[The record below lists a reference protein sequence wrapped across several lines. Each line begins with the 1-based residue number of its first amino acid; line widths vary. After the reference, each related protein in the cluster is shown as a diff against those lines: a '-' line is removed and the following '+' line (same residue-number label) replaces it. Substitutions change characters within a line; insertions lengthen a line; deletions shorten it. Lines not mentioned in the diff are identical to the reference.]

1 MEKKPPTNPP
11 NTYQDYKLFS
21 GKFDQN
27 LRFIEV
33 MELIETNPRIVS
45 NKIGCSISGV
55 NVFTSPQRPK
65 KITTDFI
72 MKLEEAMPFLNTK
85 FILYGDKEKPLKRK
99 LTKEETDYF
108 KVKYGVKSPTK
119 KGINQDRCSRVY
131 EVRMSMVETQLSFAE
146 KLGVERHL
154 ISAVEGCRQNPS
166 IDLLILMRRIMNIN
180 LWWVMTGEEEMK
192 LKFQASDVGRIQEL
206 EHENRVL
213 KKVIEKLSAD

>member
-1 MEKKPPTNPP
+1 MDQIIPINNEE
-11 NTYQDYKLFS
+11 YKLYS
-21 GKFDQN
+21 GDFNQN

-33 MELIETNPRIVS
+33 MELLETNPRIVS
-45 NKIGCSISGV
+45 NKIGCSVSGV

-72 MKLEEAMPFLNTK
+72 KKLESVMPFLNTD
-85 FILYGDKEKPLKRK
+85 FIVYGEDHKPFIKKPTR
-99 LTKEETDYF
+99 EEAESF

-119 KGINQDRCSRVY
+119 KGINQERCSRVY
-131 EVRMSMVETQLSFAE
+131 EVRMMMSETQLSFAE

-154 ISAVEGCRQNPS
+154 ISAIEGCRQNPS

-192 LKFQASDVGRIQEL
+192 LDFQASDVGKIREL
-206 EHENRVL
+206 EHENKILKRV
-213 KKVIEKLSAD
+213 VEKLSLD

>member
-1 MEKKPPTNPP
+1 MDQIIPINNEE
-11 NTYQDYKLFS
+11 YKLYS
-21 GKFDQN
+21 GDFNQN

-33 MELIETNPRIVS
+33 MELLETNPRIVS
-45 NKIGCSISGV
+45 NKIGCSVSGV

-72 MKLEEAMPFLNTK
+72 KKLESDMPFLNTD
-85 FILYGDKEKPLKRK
+85 FIVYGEDHKPFIKKPTR
-99 LTKEETDYF
+99 EEAESF

-119 KGINQDRCSRVY
+119 KGINQERCSRVY
-131 EVRMSMVETQLSFAE
+131 EVRMMMSETQLSFAE

-154 ISAVEGCRQNPS
+154 ISAIEGCRQNPS

-192 LKFQASDVGRIQEL
+192 LDFQASDVGKIREL
-206 EHENRVL
+206 EHENKVL
-213 KKVIEKLSAD
+213 KRVVEKLSLD

>member
-1 MEKKPPTNPP
+1 MDQIIPINNEE
-11 NTYQDYKLFS
+11 YKLYS
-21 GKFDQN
+21 GDFNQN

-33 MELIETNPRIVS
+33 MELLETNPRIVS
-45 NKIGCSISGV
+45 NKIGCSVSGV

-72 MKLEEAMPFLNTK
+72 KRLESVMPFLNTD
-85 FILYGDKEKPLKRK
+85 FIVYGEDHKPFIKK
-99 LTKEETDYF
+99 PTKEEAESF

-119 KGINQDRCSRVY
+119 KGINQERCSRVY
-131 EVRMSMVETQLSFAE
+131 EVRMMMSETQLSFAE

-154 ISAVEGCRQNPS
+154 ISAIEGCRQNPS

-192 LKFQASDVGRIQEL
+192 LDFQASDVGKIREL
-206 EHENRVL
+206 EHENKVL
-213 KKVIEKLSAD
+213 KRVIEKLSLD

>member
-1 MEKKPPTNPP
+1 MTPINNEE
-11 NTYQDYKLFS
+11 YKLYS
-21 GKFDQN
+21 GDFNQN

-33 MELIETNPRIVS
+33 MELLETNPRIVS
-45 NKIGCSISGV
+45 NKIGCSVSGV

-72 MKLEEAMPFLNTK
+72 KKLESVMPFLNTD
-85 FILYGDKEKPLKRK
+85 FIVYGEDHKPFIKKPTR
-99 LTKEETDYF
+99 EEAESF

-119 KGINQDRCSRVY
+119 KGINQERCSRVY
-131 EVRMSMVETQLSFAE
+131 EVRMMMSETQLSFAE

-154 ISAVEGCRQNPS
+154 ISAIEGCRQNPS

-192 LKFQASDVGRIQEL
+192 LDFQASDVGKIREL
-206 EHENRVL
+206 EHENKILKRV
-213 KKVIEKLSAD
+213 VEKLSLD

>member
-1 MEKKPPTNPP
+1 MDQIIPINNEE
-11 NTYQDYKLFS
+11 YKLYS
-21 GKFDQN
+21 GDFNQN

-33 MELIETNPRIVS
+33 MELLETNPRIVS
-45 NKIGCSISGV
+45 NKIGCSVSGV

-72 MKLEEAMPFLNTK
+72 KKLESVMPFLNTD
-85 FILYGDKEKPLKRK
+85 FIVYGEDHKPFIKK
-99 LTKEETDYF
+99 PTKEEAESF

-119 KGINQDRCSRVY
+119 KGINQERCSRVY
-131 EVRMSMVETQLSFAE
+131 EVRMMMSETQLSFAE

-154 ISAVEGCRQNPS
+154 ISAIEGCRQNPS

-192 LKFQASDVGRIQEL
+192 LDFQASDVGKIREL
-206 EHENRVL
+206 EHENKVL
-213 KKVIEKLSAD
+213 KRVVEKLSLD

>member
-1 MEKKPPTNPP
+1 MDQIIPINNEE
-11 NTYQDYKLFS
+11 YKLYS
-21 GKFDQN
+21 GDFNQN

-33 MELIETNPRIVS
+33 MELLENNPRIVS
-45 NKIGCSISGV
+45 NKIGCSVSGV

-72 MKLEEAMPFLNTK
+72 KKLESVMPFLNTD
-85 FILYGDKEKPLKRK
+85 FIVYGEDHKPFIKK
-99 LTKEETDYF
+99 PTKEEAESF

-119 KGINQDRCSRVY
+119 KGINQERCSRVY
-131 EVRMSMVETQLSFAE
+131 EVRMMMSETQLSFAE

-154 ISAVEGCRQNPS
+154 ISAIEGCRQNPS

-192 LKFQASDVGRIQEL
+192 LDFQASDVGKIREL
-206 EHENRVL
+206 EHENKVL
-213 KKVIEKLSAD
+213 KRVVEKLSLD

>member
-1 MEKKPPTNPP
+1 MDQIIPINNEE
-11 NTYQDYKLFS
+11 YKLYS
-21 GKFDQN
+21 GDFNQN

-33 MELIETNPRIVS
+33 MELLETNPRIVS
-45 NKIGCSISGV
+45 NKIGCSVSGV

-72 MKLEEAMPFLNTK
+72 KKLENVMPFLNTD
-85 FILYGDKEKPLKRK
+85 FIVYGEDHKPFIKK
-99 LTKEETDYF
+99 PTKEEAESF

-119 KGINQDRCSRVY
+119 KGINQERCSRVY
-131 EVRMSMVETQLSFAE
+131 EVRMMMSETQLSFAE

-154 ISAVEGCRQNPS
+154 ISAIEGCRQNPS

-192 LKFQASDVGRIQEL
+192 LDFQASDVGKIREL
-206 EHENRVL
+206 EHENKVL
-213 KKVIEKLSAD
+213 KRVVEKLSLD

>member
-1 MEKKPPTNPP
+1 MTPINNEE
-11 NTYQDYKLFS
+11 YKLYS
-21 GKFDQN
+21 GDFNQN

-33 MELIETNPRIVS
+33 MELLETNPRIVS
-45 NKIGCSISGV
+45 NKIGCSVSGV

-72 MKLEEAMPFLNTK
+72 KKLESVMPFLNTD
-85 FILYGDKEKPLKRK
+85 FIVYGEDHKPFIKK
-99 LTKEETDYF
+99 PTKEEAESF

-119 KGINQDRCSRVY
+119 KGINQERCSRVY
-131 EVRMSMVETQLSFAE
+131 EVRMMMSETQLSFAE

-154 ISAVEGCRQNPS
+154 ISAIEGCRQNPS

-192 LKFQASDVGRIQEL
+192 LDFQASDVGKIREL
-206 EHENRVL
+206 EHENKILKRV
-213 KKVIEKLSAD
+213 VEKLSLD

>member
-1 MEKKPPTNPP
+1 MDQIIPINNEE
-11 NTYQDYKLFS
+11 YKLYS
-21 GKFDQN
+21 GDFNQN

-33 MELIETNPRIVS
+33 MELLETNPRIVS
-45 NKIGCSISGV
+45 NKIGCSVSGV

-72 MKLEEAMPFLNTK
+72 KKLESVMPFLNTD
-85 FILYGDKEKPLKRK
+85 FIVYGEDHKPFIKK
-99 LTKEETDYF
+99 PTKEEAESF

-119 KGINQDRCSRVY
+119 KGINQERCSRVY
-131 EVRMSMVETQLSFAE
+131 EVRMMMSETQLSFAE

-154 ISAVEGCRQNPS
+154 ISAIEGCRQNPS

-192 LKFQASDVGRIQEL
+192 LDFQASDVGKIREL
-206 EHENRVL
+206 EHENKVL
-213 KKVIEKLSAD
+213 KRVIEKLSLD

>member
-1 MEKKPPTNPP
+1 MDKMTPINNEE
-11 NTYQDYKLFS
+11 YKLYS
-21 GKFDQN
+21 GDFNQN

-33 MELIETNPRIVS
+33 MELLETNPRIVS
-45 NKIGCSISGV
+45 NKIGCSVSGV

-72 MKLEEAMPFLNTK
+72 KKLESVMPFLNTD
-85 FILYGDKEKPLKRK
+85 FIVYGEDHKPFIKK
-99 LTKEETDYF
+99 PTKEEAESF

-119 KGINQDRCSRVY
+119 KGINQERCSRVY
-131 EVRMSMVETQLSFAE
+131 EVRMMMSETQLSFAE

-154 ISAVEGCRQNPS
+154 ISAIEGCRQNPS

-192 LKFQASDVGRIQEL
+192 LDFQASDVGKIREL
-206 EHENRVL
+206 EHENKVL
-213 KKVIEKLSAD
+213 KRVIEKLSLD

>member
-1 MEKKPPTNPP
+1 MDQIIPINNEE
-11 NTYQDYKLFS
+11 YKLYS
-21 GKFDQN
+21 GDFNQN

-33 MELIETNPRIVS
+33 MELLETNPRIVS
-45 NKIGCSISGV
+45 NKIGCSVSGV

-72 MKLEEAMPFLNTK
+72 KKLESVMPFLNTD
-85 FILYGDKEKPLKRK
+85 FIVYGEDHKPFIKK
-99 LTKEETDYF
+99 PTKEEAESF

-119 KGINQDRCSRVY
+119 KGINQERCSRVY
-131 EVRMSMVETQLSFAE
+131 EVRMMMSETQLSFAE

-154 ISAVEGCRQNPS
+154 ISAIEGCRQNPS

-192 LKFQASDVGRIQEL
+192 LDFQASDVGKIREL
-206 EHENRVL
+206 EHENKILKRV
-213 KKVIEKLSAD
+213 VEKLSLD

>member
-1 MEKKPPTNPP
+1 MENITENLNKE
-11 NTYQDYKLFS
+11 YKLYS
-21 GKFDQN
+21 GGFNQN

-33 MELIETNPRIVS
+33 MELLETNPRIVS
-45 NKIGCSISGV
+45 NKIGCSVSGV

-72 MKLEEAMPFLNTK
+72 KKLESVMPFLNTD
-85 FILYGDKEKPLKRK
+85 FIVYGEDHKPFIKK
-99 LTKEETDYF
+99 PTKEEAESF

-119 KGINQDRCSRVY
+119 KGINQERCSRVY
-131 EVRMSMVETQLSFAE
+131 EVRMMMSETQLSFAE

-154 ISAVEGCRQNPS
+154 ISAIEGCRQNPS

-192 LKFQASDVGRIQEL
+192 LDFQASDVGKIREL
-206 EHENRVL
+206 EHENKVL
-213 KKVIEKLSAD
+213 KRVVEKLSLD

>member
-1 MEKKPPTNPP
+1 MENITENLNKE
-11 NTYQDYKLFS
+11 YKLYS
-21 GKFDQN
+21 GGFNQN

-33 MELIETNPRIVS
+33 MELLETNPRIVS
-45 NKIGCSISGV
+45 NKIGCSVSGV

-72 MKLEEAMPFLNTK
+72 KKLESVMPFLNTD
-85 FILYGDKEKPLKRK
+85 FIVYGEDHKPFIKK
-99 LTKEETDYF
+99 PTKEEAESF

-119 KGINQDRCSRVY
+119 KGINQERCSRVY
-131 EVRMSMVETQLSFAE
+131 EVRMMMSETQLSFAE

-154 ISAVEGCRQNPS
+154 ISAIEGCRQNPS

-192 LKFQASDVGRIQEL
+192 LDFQASDVGKIREL
-206 EHENRVL
+206 EHENKILKRV
-213 KKVIEKLSAD
+213 VEKLSLD

>member
-1 MEKKPPTNPP
+1 MDQIIPINNEE
-11 NTYQDYKLFS
+11 YKLYS
-21 GKFDQN
+21 GDFNQN

-33 MELIETNPRIVS
+33 MELLETNPRIVS
-45 NKIGCSISGV
+45 NKIRCSVSGV

-72 MKLEEAMPFLNTK
+72 KKLESVMPFLNTD
-85 FILYGDKEKPLKRK
+85 FIVYGEDHKPFIKK
-99 LTKEETDYF
+99 PTKEEAESF

-119 KGINQDRCSRVY
+119 KGINQERCSRVY
-131 EVRMSMVETQLSFAE
+131 EVRMMMSETQLSFAE

-154 ISAVEGCRQNPS
+154 ISAIEGCRQNPS

-192 LKFQASDVGRIQEL
+192 LDFQASDVGKIREL
-206 EHENRVL
+206 EHENKVL
-213 KKVIEKLSAD
+213 KRVVEKLSLD

>member
-1 MEKKPPTNPP
+1 MDQIIPINNEE
-11 NTYQDYKLFS
+11 YKLYS
-21 GKFDQN
+21 GDFNQN

-33 MELIETNPRIVS
+33 MELLETNPRIVS
-45 NKIGCSISGV
+45 NKIGCSVSGV

-72 MKLEEAMPFLNTK
+72 KKLESVMPFLNTD
-85 FILYGDKEKPLKRK
+85 FIVYGEDHKPFIKK
-99 LTKEETDYF
+99 PTKEEAESF

-119 KGINQDRCSRVY
+119 KGINQERCSRVY
-131 EVRMSMVETQLSFAE
+131 EVRMMMSETQLSFAE

-154 ISAVEGCRQNPS
+154 ISAIEGCRQNPS

-192 LKFQASDVGRIQEL
+192 LDFQASDVGKIREL
-206 EHENRVL
+206 EHENKVL
-213 KKVIEKLSAD
+213 KRVVEKLSLRLI

>member
-1 MEKKPPTNPP
+1 MTPINNEE
-11 NTYQDYKLFS
+11 YKLYS
-21 GKFDQN
+21 GDFNQN

-33 MELIETNPRIVS
+33 MELLETNPRIVS
-45 NKIGCSISGV
+45 NKIGCSVSGV

-72 MKLEEAMPFLNTK
+72 KKLESVMPFLNTD
-85 FILYGDKEKPLKRK
+85 FIVYGEDHKPFIKKPTR
-99 LTKEETDYF
+99 EEAESF

-119 KGINQDRCSRVY
+119 KGINQERCSRVY
-131 EVRMSMVETQLSFAE
+131 EVRMMMSETQLSFAE

-154 ISAVEGCRQNPS
+154 ISAIEGCRQNPS

-192 LKFQASDVGRIQEL
+192 LDFQASDVGKIREL
-206 EHENRVL
+206 EHENKVL
-213 KKVIEKLSAD
+213 KRVVEKLSLD

>member
-1 MEKKPPTNPP
+1 MDQIIPINNEE
-11 NTYQDYKLFS
+11 YKLYS
-21 GKFDQN
+21 GDFNQN

-33 MELIETNPRIVS
+33 MELLETNPRIVS
-45 NKIGCSISGV
+45 NKIGCSVSGV

-72 MKLEEAMPFLNTK
+72 KKLESVMPFLNTD
-85 FILYGDKEKPLKRK
+85 FIVYGEDHKPFIKKPTR
-99 LTKEETDYF
+99 EEAESF

-119 KGINQDRCSRVY
+119 KGINQERCSRVY
-131 EVRMSMVETQLSFAE
+131 EVRMMMSETQLSFAE

-154 ISAVEGCRQNPS
+154 ISAIEGCRQNPS

-192 LKFQASDVGRIQEL
+192 LDFQASDVGKIREL
-206 EHENRVL
+206 EHENKVL
-213 KKVIEKLSAD
+213 KRVVEKLSLD

>member
-1 MEKKPPTNPP
+1 MDQIIPINNEE
-11 NTYQDYKLFS
+11 YKLYS
-21 GKFDQN
+21 GDFNQN

-33 MELIETNPRIVS
+33 MELLETNPRIVS
-45 NKIGCSISGV
+45 NKIGCSVSGV

-72 MKLEEAMPFLNTK
+72 KKLESVMPFLNTD
-85 FILYGDKEKPLKRK
+85 FIVYGEDHKPFIKNP
-99 LTKEETDYF
+99 TKEEAESF

-119 KGINQDRCSRVY
+119 KGINQERCSRVY
-131 EVRMSMVETQLSFAE
+131 EVRMMMSETQLSFAE

-154 ISAVEGCRQNPS
+154 ISAIEGCRQNPS

-192 LKFQASDVGRIQEL
+192 LDFQASDVGKIREL
-206 EHENRVL
+206 EHENKVL
-213 KKVIEKLSAD
+213 KRVVEKLSLD

>member
-1 MEKKPPTNPP
+1 MDQIIPINNEE
-11 NTYQDYKLFS
+11 YKLYS
-21 GKFDQN
+21 GDFNQN

-33 MELIETNPRIVS
+33 MELLETNPRIVS
-45 NKIGCSISGV
+45 NKIGCSVSGV

-72 MKLEEAMPFLNTK
+72 KKLESVMPFLNTD
-85 FILYGDKEKPLKRK
+85 FIVYGEDHKPFNKNP
-99 LTKEETDYF
+99 TKEEAESF

-119 KGINQDRCSRVY
+119 KGINQERCSRVY
-131 EVRMSMVETQLSFAE
+131 EVRMMMSETQLSFAE

-154 ISAVEGCRQNPS
+154 ISAIEGCRQNPS

-192 LKFQASDVGRIQEL
+192 LDFQASDVGKIREL
-206 EHENRVL
+206 EHENKVL
-213 KKVIEKLSAD
+213 KRVVEKLSLD

>member
-1 MEKKPPTNPP
+1 MDKTTPTN
-11 NTYQDYKLFS
+11 NEEYKLYS
-21 GKFDQN
+21 GNFNQN

-33 MELIETNPRIVS
+33 MELLETNPRIVS
-45 NKIGCSISGV
+45 NKIGCSVSGV

-72 MKLEEAMPFLNTK
+72 KKLESVMPFLNTD
-85 FILYGDKEKPLKRK
+85 FIVYGEDHKPFIKK
-99 LTKEETDYF
+99 PTKEEAESF

-119 KGINQDRCSRVY
+119 KGINQERCSRVY
-131 EVRMSMVETQLSFAE
+131 EVRMMMSETQLSFAE

-154 ISAVEGCRQNPS
+154 ISAIEGCRQNPS

-192 LKFQASDVGRIQEL
+192 LDFQASDVGKIREL
-206 EHENRVL
+206 EHENKVL
-213 KKVIEKLSAD
+213 KRVVEKLSLD

>member
-1 MEKKPPTNPP
+1 MENITENLNKE
-11 NTYQDYKLFS
+11 YKLYS
-21 GKFDQN
+21 GGFNQN

-33 MELIETNPRIVS
+33 MELLETNPRIVS
-45 NKIGCSISGV
+45 NKIGCSVSGV

-72 MKLEEAMPFLNTK
+72 KRLESVMPFLNTD
-85 FILYGDKEKPLKRK
+85 FIVYGEDHKPFIKK
-99 LTKEETDYF
+99 PTKEEAESF

-119 KGINQDRCSRVY
+119 KGINQERCSRVY
-131 EVRMSMVETQLSFAE
+131 EVRMMMSETQLSFAE

-154 ISAVEGCRQNPS
+154 ISAIEGCRQNPS

-192 LKFQASDVGRIQEL
+192 LDFQASDVGKIREL
-206 EHENRVL
+206 EHENKVL
-213 KKVIEKLSAD
+213 KRVIEKLTLD

>member
-1 MEKKPPTNPP
+1 MDQIIPINNEE
-11 NTYQDYKLFS
+11 YKLYS
-21 GKFDQN
+21 GDFNQN

-33 MELIETNPRIVS
+33 MELLETNPRIVS
-45 NKIGCSISGV
+45 NKIRCSVSGV

-72 MKLEEAMPFLNTK
+72 KKLESVMPFLNTD
-85 FILYGDKEKPLKRK
+85 FIVYGEDHKPFIKK
-99 LTKEETDYF
+99 PTKEEAESF

-119 KGINQDRCSRVY
+119 KGINQERCSRVY
-131 EVRMSMVETQLSFAE
+131 EVRMMMSETQLSFAE

-154 ISAVEGCRQNPS
+154 ISAIEGCRQNPS

-192 LKFQASDVGRIQEL
+192 LDFQASDVGKIREL
-206 EHENRVL
+206 EHENKVL
-213 KKVIEKLSAD
+213 KRVIEKLSLD